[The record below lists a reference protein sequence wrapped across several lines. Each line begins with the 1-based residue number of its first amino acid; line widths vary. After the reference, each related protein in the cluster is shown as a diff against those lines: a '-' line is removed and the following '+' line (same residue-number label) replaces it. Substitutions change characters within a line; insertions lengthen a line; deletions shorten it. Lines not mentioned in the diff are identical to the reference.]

1 MRATI
6 SPSGTCTAR
15 RVMISFTLDRTARVQ
30 LEVAKTGVRGIE
42 TVDVKTVRLKRGHRR
57 ISWTAPAGLTPR
69 TYMLRLRVTDAQGR
83 TSLY

>member
-6 SPSGTCTAR
+6 SPSGNCTAR